1 MYELVVGLSPSGQ
14 TTYRCN
20 LKNRQRIPGGKP
32 VDQIQVRSYPHPPRR
47 PSQPQVLPQN
57 HLLVLLCDEKVFAVD
72 MLSLKPADDAKF
84 VKVCCVFVSV
94 APCPPFRLA
103 GLLCCS
109 ILNGA

>member
-1 MYELVVGLSPSGQ
+1 MGLSPSGQ

-32 VDQIQVRSYPHPPRR
+32 VDQIQVCCRSHPPPR

-84 VKVCCVFVSV
+84 VKVC
-94 APCPPFRLA
+94 FRMSIA
-103 GLLCCS
+103 QCS
-109 ILNGA
+109 LNQAHSRRIVLNTQ